1 MTPSEC
7 AILNYFR
14 RYDIGPSEM
23 LFFNPNDCKLP
34 MAPFQQCH
42 GIAGTTRTGG
52 TGAAQASIFADHPW
66 LRVIAGTRAADG
78 KKEQHSLAAVRSASI
93 AEILPPHFNTAG
105 AISH

>member
-34 MAPFQQCH
+34 MAPFNSAMESLLRRGLVVQERHKLAYSLTTH
-42 GIAGTTRTGG
+42 GYE
-52 TGAAQASIFADHPW
+52 
-66 LRVIAGTRAADG
+66 L
-78 KKEQHSLAAVRSASI
+78 SLALERQTAKKAALTRGRAVCKHRRNSAP
-93 AEILPPHFNTAG
+93 AF
-105 AISH
+105 